1 MRTKKKE
8 MNRKNTEKALKKRIE
23 EAQSAERSEKMKVVE
38 VRNPRTFQQQLS
50 KSAIENYRNSIRR
63 EKSSSEPTETHNSAT
78 PVTPVTPVTI
88 AAISKAKQKI
98 KTAAYCRIS
107 TDMESQQTSIE
118 NLRQHFEN
126 EIRCHPDYE
135 FAGVFLEVG
144 VTGTKAEIRPELQR
158 MIGCD
163 SGRCTP

>member
-1 MRTKKKE
+1 
-8 MNRKNTEKALKKRIE
+8 
-23 EAQSAERSEKMKVVE
+23 MKVVE

-63 EKSSSEPTETHNSAT
+63 KKSSSEPTETHNSAI
-78 PVTPVTPVTI
+78 PVTPVTI
-88 AAISKAKQKI
+88 AAISKSKK
-98 KTAAYCRIS
+98 KTRTAAYCRIS

-118 NLRQHFEN
+118 NQRQHFEN
-126 EIRCHPDYE
+126 EIRSHPDYE

-158 MIGCD
+158 MIQD
-163 SGRCTP
+163 